1 MIKVLVGDMASKVGE
16 GLGRIE
22 RNHGTHSL

>member
-1 MIKVLVGDMASKVGE
+1 MFKVPVGDMASKVGE
-16 GLGRIE
+16 GFRRIE